1 MGKWVSITGENFSFR
16 QTKAKKTGHG
26 GYRIAA
32 APRLFVGA
40 VMVVCY
46 AVESRFC
53 RGRYQSLA
61 HAGNA
66 PGSPYKSSPFSPLLR
81 NKGASFPHALGCL
94 LPGDTLPAVRAVFD
108 AVGSRRKGSSAHG
121 TTPHIVSFEKLRR
134 QFFIK
139 GKYGNLKPLAEQ
151 RIGNKLRTYAL
162 VPVVKQNAVAFVAV
176 AALFLYKGVYPP
188 ALGRRKPPNPG
199 HTSSAA

>member
-1 MGKWVSITGENFSFR
+1 MIDSFIILCR
-16 QTKAKKTGHG
+16 QKKTGRG
-26 GYRIAA
+26 GYQIAT

-40 VMVVCY
+40 VLVMCY
-46 AVESRFC
+46 AIERRFC
-53 RGRYQSLA
+53 RGRYKTLT
-61 HAGNA
+61 HAGNV
-66 PGSPYKSSPFSPLLR
+66 PGKPYISSPFAPLLR

-94 LPGDTLPAVRAVFD
+94 LPGDTLPAVLAVFD
-108 AVGSRRKGSSAHG
+108 AVGSRRKGSTAHG
-121 TTPHIVSFEKLRR
+121 TTPHIVSFEKLRI

-139 GKYGNLKPLAEQ
+139 GKYGNLKPFAEQ